1 MSKRITTAEAPTALL
16 TPGQA
21 AQMAGVDPKTIAR
34 WADKGLLAATRTLGG
49 HRRINPHTLT
59 AALALA
65 GAATE
70 DQS

>member
-1 MSKRITTAEAPTALL
+1 MSKRSSTAEARPALL

-21 AQMAGVDPKTIAR
+21 AHRAGVDPKTIAR
-34 WADKGLLAATRTLGG
+34 WADKGLLTATRTLGG
-49 HRRINPHTLT
+49 HRRIDSDTLT

-65 GAATE
+65 GTTNK

>member
-1 MSKRITTAEAPTALL
+1 MNAHEQTETPHSLL

-21 AQMAGVDPKTIAR
+21 AQQAGVNPKTIAR

-49 HRRINPHTLT
+49 HRRINPDTLT

-65 GAATE
+65 GTTQE
-70 DQS
+70 QS